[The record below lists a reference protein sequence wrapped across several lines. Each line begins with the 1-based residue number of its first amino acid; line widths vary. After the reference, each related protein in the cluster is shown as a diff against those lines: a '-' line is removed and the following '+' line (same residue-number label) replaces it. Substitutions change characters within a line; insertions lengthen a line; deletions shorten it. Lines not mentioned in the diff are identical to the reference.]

1 MTKGEA
7 IDLLTG
13 LIATVPGFRFQWG
26 RGYGDEYVSDL
37 ILRVTRDG
45 KFRETYWPL
54 KDLERPDAEELL
66 RLSARLLGE
75 SFDQP
80 A

>member
-1 MTKGEA
+1 MSKDEA
-7 IDLLTG
+7 TDLLTS
-13 LIATVPGFRFQWG
+13 LIPTVPGFRFQWG
-26 RGYGDEYVSDL
+26 RGYDDDYVSDL

-54 KDLERPDAEELL
+54 KDLERPDVEELL
-66 RLSARLLGE
+66 RLSVRLLGE
-75 SFDQP
+75 SFGPP